1 MLVIVLIVIITVV
14 LLIGMDRV
22 SGQHT
27 TDGRRRKAVD
37 DRILN
42 RLYTVGLSAARN
54 RSPDIQGFPRLSPNL
69 QHHAKT
75 TCGTR
80 VYVETKTIGMSQ
92 QKYGMDNC
100 TPSNRN
106 PP

>member
-42 RLYTVGLSAARN
+42 RFLHG
-54 RSPDIQGFPRLSPNL
+54 RSQRRPQPKP
-69 QHHAKT
+69 
-75 TCGTR
+75 
-80 VYVETKTIGMSQ
+80 
-92 QKYGMDNC
+92 
-100 TPSNRN
+100 
-106 PP
+106 

>member
-1 MLVIVLIVIITVV
+1 MLVLVLIVIITVV

-42 RLYTVGLSAARN
+42 RFLHR
-54 RSPDIQGFPRLSPNL
+54 RSQRRPQPKP
-69 QHHAKT
+69 
-75 TCGTR
+75 
-80 VYVETKTIGMSQ
+80 
-92 QKYGMDNC
+92 
-100 TPSNRN
+100 
-106 PP
+106 

>member
-1 MLVIVLIVIITVV
+1 MLVLVLIVIITVV

-42 RLYTVGLSAARN
+42 RFLPVGLSAARN
-54 RSPDIQGFPRLSPNL
+54 QSPD
-69 QHHAKT
+69 T
-75 TCGTR
+75 
-80 VYVETKTIGMSQ
+80 
-92 QKYGMDNC
+92 
-100 TPSNRN
+100 
-106 PP
+106 